1 MHRKLMPDTDTYAI
15 RPVNPSFSIDK
26 MVATLAA
33 TLECEIRESGKIEIF
48 VDIFLINLFQFS
60 LLAKLAG

>member
-48 VDIFLINLFQFS
+48 GDIVLINLF
-60 LLAKLAG
+60 

>member
-33 TLECEIRESGKIEIF
+33 TLECEIRESGKMNLLKEILF
-48 VDIFLINLFQFS
+48 INYNKNLFF
-60 LLAKLAG
+60 